1 VQRLAIALAI
11 LIAAALLSFR
21 TVYEP
26 DLGWHLAH
34 GREDAAGRIVRTNVF
49 SFTHPEYRQH
59 YTSWLSEAVAY
70 GAWLIGRDVGMQ
82 AVMALTLAAAFGL
95 LYAACRRRAG
105 VLLSIAIL
113 IPAFMVIEPRA
124 IPRPHV
130 ASFLGMAA
138 MTWLIQHASAT
149 RSIGPLRWAPVLI
162 ALWSNAHIECI
173 FGILLL
179 AIFAAGE
186 WVVPSVLTRRQAARA
201 VAIAAAC
208 LPAALVN
215 PYGVGL
221 FRYVY
226 ENASVPQLLAIAELA
241 PAYWT
246 QYRAFF
252 IFLVLAGLA
261 VVAPIRRIAVWEVVS
276 TVVFAAL
283 GWRYLRLTPLVVF
296 VAAPLIAA
304 RLTAISTR
312 WWLDARAVVVTAA
325 ALAVFMA
332 RAPIVTLVTG
342 FRAGDLQPPTFFSS
356 RAIDFVRAEGLTGPL
371 FNSNN
376 LGGWLAW
383 TLYPTVRTFQD
394 SRLQAYPP
402 EHFRRILEASRSQPA
417 WDALVSDVDW
427 AMLSIARPNTLSGAG
442 RFPSAAWATV
452 FWDDAVEIVVRRGS
466 RYAPLVSVRE
476 YRVLRSDTELFDV
489 VPRLTTPDVVQL
501 RAEAL
506 RNRRENPGGFLAAA
520 VLCVSADEP
529 ACVAAEQLAA
539 RDPTLD
545 DDLALLRVLRGAK

>member
-1 VQRLAIALAI
+1 MVI

-49 SFTHPEYRQH
+49 SFVHPDYRQH
-59 YTSWLSEAVAY
+59 YTSWLSETIAYAAWRIGGDFAV
-70 GAWLIGRDVGMQ
+70 Q
-82 AVMALTLAAAFGL
+82 TVMALTLAAALGL
-95 LYAACRRRAG
+95 LYAACRRRGDA
-105 VLLSIAIL
+105 LPSLAIL
-113 IPAFMVIEPRA
+113 ILAFIVIEPRA

-138 MTWLIQHASAT
+138 LTWLIQRAGAT
-149 RSIGPLRWAPVLI
+149 GSVRPLLWTPVLI

-186 WVVPSVLTRRQAARA
+186 WLVPSVLTRTQAARA
-201 VAIAAAC
+201 IGLVVACLAAA
-208 LPAALVN
+208 LAN
-215 PYGVGL
+215 PYGIGL
-221 FRYVY
+221 YRYVY
-226 ENASVPQLLAIAELA
+226 ENASVPQLLAIAELR
-241 PAYWT
+241 PAYWA

-252 IFLVLAGLA
+252 IFVALAALTIAAPVRRLVL
-261 VVAPIRRIAVWEVVS
+261 WEVAA
-276 TVVFAAL
+276 TIAFAAL

-296 VAAPLIAA
+296 VAAPIVAE
-304 RLTAISTR
+304 RLTTASTR
-312 WWLDARAVVVTAA
+312 WRLDKRAMVVTAA

-332 RAPIVTLVTG
+332 RAPIATLVTG
-342 FRAGDLQPPTFFSS
+342 FRPGDLHPPTFFSS
-356 RAIDFVRAEGLTGPL
+356 RAIIFVQEERLSGPL

-376 LGGWLAW
+376 LGGWLEW
-383 TLYPTVRTFQD
+383 KLFPTVRTFQD

-402 EHFRRILEASRSQPA
+402 DHFRGILEASRSQPA
-417 WDALVSDVDW
+417 WDALVSQVDW
-427 AMLSIARPNTLSGAG
+427 AMLSIARPNALSGAG
-442 RFPSAAWATV
+442 RFPASTWAVV
-452 FWDDAVEIVVRRGS
+452 FWDDAIEIVVRRGS
-466 RYAPLVSVRE
+466 RYAALASARE
-476 YRVLRSDTELFDV
+476 YRLLRPDTELFDIA
-489 VPRLTTPDVVQL
+489 PRLTSADADEL

-506 RNRRENPGGFLAAA
+506 RNRRDNPDGFAAAA
-520 VLCVSADEP
+520 VLCVFNDESSC
-529 ACVAAEQLAA
+529 AVAERVAV